1 MYRMLLIL
9 SIGYALGSGF
19 WLTGCTVLEQS
30 AQPAPLPAVSMPAP
44 APEQPGAPWRATHFE
59 DIMVPSEFDL
69 DYDQS
74 YIDIS
79 DGGRRRIADLRYT
92 GSPSPTKALSGIQ
105 REMLRSGWSLES
117 LSGVSIKSLRYSKA
131 GEECDIIIRAA
142 DDGETVIV
150 VRVQPAP

>member
-9 SIGYALGSGF
+9 SIGCALGSSL
-19 WLTGCTVLEQS
+19 WLTGCTLLEQS
-30 AQPAPLPAVSMPAP
+30 AQPAPLPEVSMPAT
-44 APEQPGAPWRATHFE
+44 APEHPGAPWRATHFE
-59 DIMVPSEFDL
+59 DIAVPSEFDL
-69 DYDQS
+69 DYNHS

-92 GSPSPTKALSGIQ
+92 GSLSPTKALAGMQ
-105 REMLRSGWSLES
+105 REMVRSGWNLES

-131 GEECDIIIRAA
+131 SEECDIIIRPAE
-142 DDGETVIV
+142 DGGTLIV

>member
-1 MYRMLLIL
+1 MYRMLLIS
-9 SIGYALGSGF
+9 SIGCALGSGF
-19 WLTGCTVLEQS
+19 WLTGCTLLQQS
-30 AQPAPLPAVSMPAP
+30 PQPAPLPEVSMPAP
-44 APEQPGAPWRATHFE
+44 APEHLGAPWRATHFE
-59 DIMVPSEFDL
+59 DIAVPSEFDL
-69 DYDQS
+69 DYDHS
-74 YIDIS
+74 YINIS
-79 DGGRRRIADLRYT
+79 DSGRRRVADLRYT

-142 DDGETVIV
+142 DEGGTLIV

>member
-1 MYRMLLIL
+1 MYRMLPTA
-9 SIGYALGSGF
+9 SIVCALGSSLC
-19 WLTGCTVLEQS
+19 LTGCTLLEPS
-30 AQPAPLPAVSMPAP
+30 AQPAPLPEVSMPAT

-59 DIMVPSEFDL
+59 DIAVPSEFDL
-69 DYDQS
+69 DYDHS
-74 YIDIS
+74 YINIS
-79 DGGRRRIADLRYT
+79 DSGRRRVADLRYT
-92 GSPSPTKALSGIQ
+92 GSPSPTKALAEMQ

-142 DDGETVIV
+142 EDGGTLIV